1 MVGAPLSLK
10 VLVVGAT
17 QYSSIRDAAS
27 AGDRELTRSARA
39 PRRVP
44 PCFSNPAN

>member
-1 MVGAPLSLK
+1 MVGAPLSLRA
-10 VLVVGAT
+10 LVVGAT

-27 AGDRELTRSARA
+27 AGERELTRSARA

-44 PCFSNPAN
+44 PRFF